1 MKNIYPNIYKN
12 SPKNLNKA
20 KNFLKRNKIIAVPT
34 ETVYG
39 LAGNAYSYVAIKKI
53 YNLKKRPKKNPLII
67 HYDNIKKL
75 NRDAIITNDFL
86 KLYKKFCPGPLTFI
100 LKKRKDS
107 KICSL
112 ANANLNTIAIRFPS
126 HNTTKKLLKNLNFP
140 LAIPS
145 ANISSALSPV
155 SALDVVDE
163 FGKKINFIVDGGKS
177 KIGLESTVVNLVE
190 NIRVVRPGAINKK
203 EIAKILGKKIHSIK
217 KIKKIYSPG
226 MLKKHYSPGI
236 PVKLNCK
243 NASNKDAFIVFGK
256 KYKKGK
262 NIFNLSHK
270 GDLKQAA
277 KNLYKTMRKIKNLNF
292 KKIRVVKIPNRNI
305 GIAINDRLT
314 KASNK

>member
-1 MKNIYPNIYKN
+1 MKINLANIK
-12 SPKNLNKA
+12 KA
-20 KNFLKRNKIIAVPT
+20 KKLLILSECVAIPT

-39 LAGNAYSYVAIKKI
+39 LAGNAYSNLACKKI
-53 YNLKKRPKKNPLII
+53 YKLKNRPRNNPLIV
-67 HYDNIKKL
+67 HYYDNKDLKKDCYF
-75 NRDAIITNDFL
+75 NNDFL

-203 EIAKILGKKIHSIK
+203 EIAKILGKKILSIK

-236 PVKLNCK
+236 PVKLNCR

-292 KKIRVVKIPNRNI
+292 KKIRVVKIPNQNI

>member
-1 MKNIYPNIYKN
+1 M
-12 SPKNLNKA
+12 
-20 KNFLKRNKIIAVPT
+20 
-34 ETVYG
+34 
-39 LAGNAYSYVAIKKI
+39 
-53 YNLKKRPKKNPLII
+53 
-67 HYDNIKKL
+67 
-75 NRDAIITNDFL
+75 
-86 KLYKKFCPGPLTFI
+86 
-100 LKKRKDS
+100 
-107 KICSL
+107 
-112 ANANLNTIAIRFPS
+112 
-126 HNTTKKLLKNLNFP
+126 LKNLNFP

-163 FGKKINFIVDGGKS
+163 FGKKINFIMDGGKS
-177 KIGLESTVVNLVE
+177 KIGLESTVVNLVK

-217 KIKKIYSPG
+217 KINKIYSPG

-243 NASNKDAFIVFGK
+243 NASNKDAFIVFLEK
-256 KYKKGK
+256 DIKKGK